1 MTTRDGRI
9 EQQMDGWIRA
19 ARCQKIKRLR
29 GMGIGQ
35 TRTLET
41 YLGSLQNQ
49 NKIFFMSFLR
59 KVSSSYE
66 IPIVAEASH
75 DAQLKMTKFLF
86 EIHIVCTGRGVLNQG
101 L

>member
-49 NKIFFMSFLR
+49 NKIFFYVIFE
-59 KVSSSYE
+59 KG
-66 IPIVAEASH
+66 
-75 DAQLKMTKFLF
+75 KFKL
-86 EIHIVCTGRGVLNQG
+86 
-101 L
+101 